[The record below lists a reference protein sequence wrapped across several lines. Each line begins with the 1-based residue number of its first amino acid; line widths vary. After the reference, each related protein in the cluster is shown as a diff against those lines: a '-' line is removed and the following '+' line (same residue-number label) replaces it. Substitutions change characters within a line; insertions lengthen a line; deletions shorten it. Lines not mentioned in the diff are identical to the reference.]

1 MSATEEIFDAIKKQL
16 DEGTV
21 PWHKPWVANPSAII
35 NHYNGDSYKGLRNR
49 MLLGCAGEYATI
61 RQINSEGGRVN
72 KGAKGHRVYFSRTY
86 VKKGDDSEE
95 PERKYVL
102 KAFTVFHI
110 SDTNLQPKYAD
121 VWSAPP
127 PKDCNAKSVIE
138 SYAARAG
145 IGLRW
150 GGDSAHYSPGHDYII
165 VPAESD
171 FKDSAEFW
179 GAVFH
184 ELGHST
190 MKLLKRDYSYAKE
203 ELVAEIC
210 ACLCLG
216 KLGLTPTIE
225 NSSAYIASWKKSIA
239 DFRATDF
246 SDACRSAEQ
255 AFNTIFNINIKD
267 DSDE

>member
-1 MSATEEIFDAIKKQL
+1 MNATEEIFNAIKKQL

-21 PWHKPWVANPSAII
+21 PWHKPWVSNPSAII
-35 NHYNGDSYKGLRNR
+35 NHYNGKPYTGLRNR
-49 MLLGCAGEYATI
+49 MLLGCAGEYATVH
-61 RQINSEGGRVN
+61 QINEEGGRVK
-72 KGAKGHRVYFSRTY
+72 KGSKGHRVYFSKSYTKTKDNGEDQK
-86 VKKGDDSEE
+86 V
-95 PERKYVL
+95 YVL
-102 KAFTVFHI
+102 RAFTVFHI
-110 SDTNLQPKYAD
+110 DDTTLEPKYRD
-121 VWSAPP
+121 VWGAPP
-127 PKDCNAKSVIE
+127 PKDCDAKSVIE
-138 SYAARAG
+138 DYAARAG

-171 FKDSAEFW
+171 FKNNAEFW

-190 MKLLKRDYSYAKE
+190 MQALKRKYSYAKE

-239 DFRATDF
+239 DFKATDF

-255 AFNTIFNINIKD
+255 AFRFIFNIKD
-267 DSDE
+267 NSNEQQ